1 MDRDYQTNF
10 MAKIERKIKMK
21 INLKLKTPFLLV
33 AVVVVIFALKFKI
46 FADTSVTELNNSA
59 SQNSETEKKIK
70 ELEEKAEVY
79 RKIIDLKVK
88 QQSSLNNQISILDAE
103 ILKLETEMDRNKEEI
118 ANLND
123 QVVDLEEKIK
133 TKEESIEYQKK
144 ILSELIQSYYERN
157 KSDVF
162 SVILANSEAN
172 YFMTQKDRFAQT
184 GNKIGEM
191 MKNIKSLRDRMENEK
206 KSLEQKKAE
215 MTDLHYELE
224 DKTTQLEGNKYQ
236 KEILFS
242 QTKGEEARYRELL
255 SRVEAQKEELL
266 NIDELYT
273 ASGLSVDKFDKP
285 PKSSYASTSW
295 YYSQKDSRWGSN
307 TIGNSNTLMK
317 NYGCAVTSISMIF
330 TYHGGNIAPKTLAK
344 QPIYYWDLIAWPK
357 SWPAA
362 DVKMNSG
369 YGCYHGNIDWKIVD
383 SEIKKGNPVIIYIKK
398 TNNKGGHY
406 VVVHNKT
413 KDEEYVVHDPYWGP
427 NIYLDTTRALVGGL
441 EPKSGTT
448 IDQMIIY
455 E

>member
-1 MDRDYQTNF
+1 
-10 MAKIERKIKMK
+10 MAKTEKKIKTK
-21 INLKLKTPFLLV
+21 FSLRTLFLLIAV
-33 AVVVVIFALKFKI
+33 AAVVFALKLKI
-46 FADTSVTELNNSA
+46 FADTSVTELNNNA
-59 SQNSETEKKIK
+59 SQSSETEKKIK

-88 QQSSLNNQISILDAE
+88 QQGSLNNQISILDAE
-103 ILKLETEMDRNKEEI
+103 ILKLEAETERNKEEI

-123 QVVDLEEKIK
+123 QVADLEKRIK
-133 TKEESIEYQKK
+133 NKEESIKHQKK
-144 ILSELIQSYYERN
+144 LLSELVQSYYERN
-157 KSDVF
+157 RSDVF
-162 SVILANSEAN
+162 SVILTSSEAN
-172 YFMTQKDRFAQT
+172 YFMVQKDRFAQT

-191 MKNIKSLRDRMENEK
+191 MKNIKSLKEQMENEK

-236 KEILFS
+236 KEILFN

-266 NIDELYT
+266 NIDELYA

-285 PKSSYASTSW
+285 SKSSYASTSW
-295 YYSQKDSRWGSN
+295 YYSQKDSRWGNN

-317 NYGCAVTSISMIF
+317 NYGCAVTSVAMAF
-330 TYHGGNIAPKTLAK
+330 TYHGGSITPKTLAK
-344 QPIYYWDLIAWPK
+344 QPIFYWDLIAWPK
-357 SWPAA
+357 FWQAA
-362 DVKMNSG
+362 GVEMDSN
-369 YGCYHGNIDWKIVD
+369 YGCYHGNINWKTVD
-383 SEIKKGNPVIIYIKK
+383 SAIKKGNPVVIYIKK
-398 TNNKGGHY
+398 TNGKGGHY
-406 VVVHNKT
+406 VVIHNKD
-413 KDEEYVVHDPYWGP
+413 KDGEYIVHDPYWGP

-455 E
+455 K